1 MECGPKVRTPALPV
15 HLLILEK
22 RVVYPPVAVE
32 PWTGQARKM
41 SVEVDRNSALWKELY
56 AKNEKE
62 GVYNAEK
69 LADSIYRYRALS
81 DKLTKARH
89 RLKTCS
95 PKKNL
100 K

>member
-1 MECGPKVRTPALPV
+1 MKSGPKVRTPALPV

-22 RVVYPPVAVE
+22 IPPVAV
-32 PWTGQARKM
+32 GSSSDQKM
-41 SVEVDRNSALWKELY
+41 SVSVDRTSTLWKELY

-81 DKLTKARH
+81 EKMRKERH